1 MRCINILSVV
11 IAGVAR
17 LTAADSSV
25 MTPASSATTSLGTTP
40 TSTATCNPCAKI
52 SAHWAEHNRQN
63 KTTLPTVKASLAHE
77 CLKSVP
83 LGQHEAVQLI
93 DAIEPYL
100 EWQSDAAYKKDPPE
114 SYFYPGFDI
123 FGNLAKV
130 RSNVQAGKYSNEFD
144 FQTDLYKQVWA
155 PGHDGHFYFKP
166 DLLHRAFRWYRN
178 VSIVSI
184 SENGEALPT
193 IKLQTDVLANPK
205 TAQAITKI
213 NGINATKYV
222 EDTANAASRFHD
234 ADASYN
240 SMFWSKPTAAQGNVG
255 DFVGAYSFLFYP
267 GDTTNLTYA
276 NGTTI
281 EVETKAFIDGN
292 MTGVVDGPSMY
303 KRFCSPLPLQPAAA
317 SANTNTTINTITNAT
332 IPGYP
337 TPVTISP
344 DRTISG
350 YYLSGPGLDNVA
362 VIYLQLF
369 PVSNFAEFQTAISDF
384 LRKAKAA
391 GKTRLVIDLQGNKGG
406 AVLLAYDFFRQLFP
420 SIVQDGISRWKL
432 SKTFEHLP
440 RVVSELIKDIDPA
453 TETNSELRS
462 LYYTPWSYRHN
473 LNISNHNFEKFEE
486 KYSPHTYKNT
496 NYSNLIRI
504 NVGDPLTTTKLLG
517 IDISGYG
524 TRTNL
529 TQPFEA
535 KNIILLHDGLCE
547 SSCSTVSTLLRHQG
561 GVKSIAMGG
570 RPNQGPMQGVGG
582 VKGAEGLPFDQI
594 YQYINSVSRFTT
606 NSTVKSGLQRFKTL
620 PMERSVAAG
629 INAQDQILRDNIDDG
644 IPSQY
649 ITEEADCRL
658 YWTAPM
664 ISDVTEIWKSAANS
678 AFNGAKCAYGGIST
692 SKAKRGN
699 KAPPVHGL
707 N

>member
-1 MRCINILSVV
+1 MRCTNILSVV

-25 MTPASSATTSLGTTP
+25 ITPGSSATTSLGTTP

-63 KTTLPTVKASLAHE
+63 KTTHPTVKASLAHE

-155 PGHDGHFYFKP
+155 PGHDGHFYFNP

-222 EDTANAASRFHD
+222 EDTANAASHFHD

-240 SMFWSKPTAAQGNVG
+240 SMFWSKPTAAKGNVG

-281 EVETKAFIDGN
+281 EVENMAFIDGN

-337 TPVTISP
+337 TPVIISP

-369 PVSNFAEFQTAISDF
+369 PGSNFAEFQTAISDF

-391 GKTRLVIDLQGNKGG
+391 GKTRLIIDLQGNRGG
-406 AVLLAYDFFRQLFP
+406 VVLLAYDFFRQLFP

-453 TETNSELRS
+453 TETNLELRS

-535 KNIILLHDGLCE
+535 ENIILLHDGLCE

-582 VKGAEGLPFDQI
+582 VKGAQGLVFNDI

-606 NSTVKSGLQRFKTL
+606 NSTVKSELQRFKTL

-629 INAQDQILRDNIDDG
+629 INAQDQILRDNINNG

>member
-1 MRCINILSVV
+1 MAIFTLS
-11 IAGVAR
+11 
-17 LTAADSSV
+17 
-25 MTPASSATTSLGTTP
+25 P
-40 TSTATCNPCAKI
+40 TCC
-52 SAHWAEHNRQN
+52 
-63 KTTLPTVKASLAHE
+63 
-77 CLKSVP
+77 
-83 LGQHEAVQLI
+83 
-93 DAIEPYL
+93 IEPFVGIVMFRL
-100 EWQSDAAYKKDPPE
+100 FLLARMERPCLLLSFRVGSGIKEGISDE
-114 SYFYPGFDI
+114 
-123 FGNLAKV
+123 LAN
-130 RSNVQAGKYSNEFD
+130 RCSA
-144 FQTDLYKQVWA
+144 
-155 PGHDGHFYFKP
+155 
-166 DLLHRAFRWYRN
+166 
-178 VSIVSI
+178 
-184 SENGEALPT
+184 
-193 IKLQTDVLANPK
+193 DVLANPK

-678 AFNGAKCAYGGIST
+678 AFNGAKCAYGGIFT

>member
-63 KTTLPTVKASLAHE
+63 KTTLLTVKASLAHE

-130 RSNVQAGKYSNEFD
+130 RSNIQAGKYSNEFD

-240 SMFWSKPTAAQGNVG
+240 SMFWSKPTAAKGNIG

-281 EVETKAFIDGN
+281 EVETKALIDGN

-303 KRFCSPLPLQPAAA
+303 KRFCSPVPLQLAAA

-337 TPVTISP
+337 TPVIISP

-384 LRKAKAA
+384 LQKAKAA
-391 GKTRLVIDLQGNKGG
+391 GKTRLIIDLQGNRGG

-420 SIVQDGISRWKL
+420 SIIQDGISRWKL

-453 TETNSELRS
+453 TETNLELRS

-486 KYSPHTYKNT
+486 KYSPYTYKNT

-535 KNIILLHDGLCE
+535 ENIILLHDGLCE

-582 VKGAEGLPFDQI
+582 VKGAEGLVFDQI

-620 PMERSVAAG
+620 PMERSVGAG

-692 SKAKRGN
+692 SEAKRGN